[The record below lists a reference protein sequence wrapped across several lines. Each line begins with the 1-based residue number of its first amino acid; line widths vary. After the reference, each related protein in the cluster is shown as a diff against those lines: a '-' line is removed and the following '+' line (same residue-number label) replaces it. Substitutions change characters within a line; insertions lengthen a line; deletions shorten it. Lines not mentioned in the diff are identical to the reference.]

1 MILSLQNTPF
11 ALLMQGLRLRPATA
25 RSGDA
30 ALRAKAPKSA
40 VVPHWIDFLNDD
52 DSQAPH

>member
-11 ALLMQGLRLRPATA
+11 ALLMQGLRLRPAAA
-25 RSGDA
+25 RAEAA

-40 VVPHWIDFLNDD
+40 VVPHWIDYLNDD
-52 DSQAPH
+52 KGQASH

>member
-11 ALLMQGLRLRPATA
+11 ALLMQGLRLRPDTA

-40 VVPHWIDFLNDD
+40 VVPHWIDVLNDD

>member
-40 VVPHWIDFLNDD
+40 VVPHWIDYLNDD
-52 DSQAPH
+52 KGQASH